1 MSKFAIEG
9 ILVHLVTYINVDMP
23 FVKVLAE
30 MSVYSTICFSSRHLE
45 LYVFQFPKNA

>member
-1 MSKFAIEG
+1 MSKFAIKG
-9 ILVHLVTYINVDMP
+9 ILVHLVTINVDMP